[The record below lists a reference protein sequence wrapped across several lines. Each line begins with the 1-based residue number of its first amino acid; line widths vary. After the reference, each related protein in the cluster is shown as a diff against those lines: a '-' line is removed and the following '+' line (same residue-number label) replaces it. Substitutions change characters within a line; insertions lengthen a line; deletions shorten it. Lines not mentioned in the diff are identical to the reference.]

1 MLTKRRT
8 MVPIELDESV
18 AGHARAFAHG
28 DDHAAERF
36 VTSAALEA
44 HRAAVARSSA
54 LGAPREFEVLA
65 RARLGLHYVVKVR
78 FHRDVREVLL
88 QNRWSMEPNGTWR
101 IVEVEDLG
109 LHSPWTKPEKAQP
122 VNGNA

>member
-8 MVPIELDESV
+8 MVPVELDESV

-28 DDHAAERF
+28 DDRAAERF
-36 VTSAALEA
+36 VASAALEA
-44 HRAAVARSSA
+44 HRAASARSLK

-78 FHRDVREVLL
+78 FHRDVRDVLL
-88 QNRWSMEPNGTWR
+88 QNRWHLEPGGVWR

-109 LHSPWTKPEKAQP
+109 LRSPWTKPEKIQT
-122 VNGNA
+122 VDGNA

>member
-8 MVPIELDESV
+8 VVPIELDESV
-18 AGHARAFAHG
+18 AGHASAFSHG
-28 DDHAAERF
+28 DERAAERF
-36 VTSAALEA
+36 VVNAALEA
-44 HRAAVARSSA
+44 HRAAFARSSA

-78 FHRDVREVLL
+78 FHRDGREVAL
-88 QNRWSMEPNGTWR
+88 QNRWRREPYGTWR

-109 LHSPWTKPEKAQP
+109 LRSPWTKPEKTQP
-122 VNGNA
+122 LNGNA

>member
-8 MVPIELDESV
+8 RVPIELDESV
-18 AGHARAFAHG
+18 GGHASAFAHG
-28 DDHAAERF
+28 DDRAAEGF
-36 VTSAALEA
+36 VASGALEA
-44 HRAAVARSSA
+44 HRAASARSLK

-78 FHRDVREVLL
+78 FHRDGREVLL
-88 QNRWSMEPNGTWR
+88 QNRWRIEPDGTWR

-109 LHSPWTKPEKAQP
+109 LRSPWIKPDQTQT

>member
-8 MVPIELDESV
+8 VVPIELDESV
-18 AGHARAFAHG
+18 AGHASAFSQG
-28 DDHAAERF
+28 DDRAAERF
-36 VTSAALEA
+36 VVKAALEA
-44 HRAAVARSSA
+44 HSAAFARSSA
-54 LGAPREFEVLA
+54 LSAPREFEVLA

-78 FHRDVREVLL
+78 FHRDGRAVLL
-88 QNRWSMEPNGTWR
+88 QNRWRMEPDGKWR

-109 LHSPWTKPEKAQP
+109 LRSPWTKPDLTQT

>member
-8 MVPIELDESV
+8 VVPIELDESV
-18 AGHARAFAHG
+18 AGHASAFSHG
-28 DDHAAERF
+28 DDRAAERF
-36 VTSAALEA
+36 VVNSALEA
-44 HRAAVARSSA
+44 HRAAFARSSA
-54 LGAPREFEVLA
+54 LGAPRAFEVLA

-78 FHRDVREVLL
+78 FHCDGREVLL
-88 QNRWSMEPNGTWR
+88 QNRWRMEPDATWR

-109 LHSPWTKPEKAQP
+109 LRSPWTKPDQTQP

>member
-8 MVPIELDESV
+8 VIPIELDESV
-18 AGHARAFAHG
+18 AGHASAFAHG
-28 DDHAAERF
+28 DDRAAERF
-36 VTSAALEA
+36 TVNAALEA
-44 HRAAVARSSA
+44 HRAAFARSSA

-65 RARLGLHYVVKVR
+65 RARIGLHYVVKVR
-78 FHRDVREVLL
+78 FHRDGRDVLL
-88 QNRWSMEPNGTWR
+88 QNRWRMEPDGTWR

-109 LHSPWTKPEKAQP
+109 LRSPWTKPEKAQP

>member
-18 AGHARAFAHG
+18 AGHASAFSRG
-28 DDHAAERF
+28 DDRAAERF
-36 VTSAALEA
+36 VVNAALEA
-44 HRAAVARSSA
+44 HRATFARSSA
-54 LGAPREFEVLA
+54 VGTPREFEVLA

-78 FHRDVREVLL
+78 FHRDGREALL
-88 QNRWSMEPNGTWR
+88 QNRWCKEADGTWR

-109 LHSPWTKPEKAQP
+109 LRSPWTKPDQTKA

>member
-8 MVPIELDESV
+8 VVPIELDEAV

-28 DDHAAERF
+28 DDRPAERF
-36 VTSAALEA
+36 VTNAVIEA
-44 HRAAVARSSA
+44 HRAAFARSSA
-54 LGAPREFEVLA
+54 LLAPRDFQVLA

-78 FHRDVREVLL
+78 FHRDGREVLL
-88 QNRWSMEPNGTWR
+88 QNRWRMEPDGTWR

-109 LHSPWTKPEKAQP
+109 LRSPWTKPDQTQTVK
-122 VNGNA
+122 GNA

>member
-8 MVPIELDESV
+8 VVPIELDEAV
-18 AGHARAFAHG
+18 AAHASAFAYSH
-28 DDHAAERF
+28 DRAAERF
-36 VTSAALEA
+36 VASGALEE
-44 HRAAVARSSA
+44 HRTAFARSSA

-88 QNRWSMEPNGTWR
+88 QNRWRMEPDGTWR

-109 LHSPWTKPEKAQP
+109 LRSPWTKPEKAQP

>member
-8 MVPIELDESV
+8 VVPIALDESV
-18 AGHARAFAHG
+18 AEHASAFSLG
-28 DDHAAERF
+28 DDRAAERF
-36 VTSAALEA
+36 VVNAVLEA
-44 HRAAVARSSA
+44 HRTAFARSSG
-54 LGAPREFEVLA
+54 LGTPREFEVLA

-78 FHRDVREVLL
+78 FRRDGREVLL
-88 QNRWSMEPNGTWR
+88 QNRWRMEPDGTWR

-109 LHSPWTKPEKAQP
+109 LRSPWTKPDQTQA

>member
-1 MLTKRRT
+1 
-8 MVPIELDESV
+8 MVPAELDESV
-18 AGHARAFAHG
+18 AAHARAFAHG
-28 DDHAAERF
+28 DDHAAESF
-36 VTSAALEA
+36 VTNAALEA
-44 HRAAVARSSA
+44 HRAAFDRASA
-54 LGAPREFEVLA
+54 LRAPREFEVLA
-65 RARLGLHYVVKVR
+65 RARLGLHYIVKVR

-109 LHSPWTKPEKAQP
+109 LRSPWTKPDQTQT